1 MSTTQTEFVENDAN
15 VPARNIHEALR
26 AVIDPELGID
36 IVALGMVYVI
46 TVTGGDV
53 AVDMTLTTPGC
64 PLHGTI
70 SADVE
75 NVLLQVPG
83 VDAVTVELVWDPPW
97 SIASMSQEAKDALG
111 FW

>member
-1 MSTTQTEFVENDAN
+1 MTQTEFFENDAN
-15 VPARNIHEALR
+15 VPAQNIHESLR

-36 IVALGMVYVI
+36 IVGLGMVYRI

-53 AVDMTLTTPGC
+53 LIEMTLTTPGC

-75 NVLLQVPG
+75 NVLHQVPG
-83 VDAVTVELVWDPPW
+83 VDTVTVELVWDPPW
-97 SIASMSQEAKDALG
+97 TIDAMSQDAKDALG